1 MAPGHLPFNLAIR
14 IGQLARGPLGRPE
27 DSELV
32 VHHLLDRFTGA
43 DLTETLSR
51 IEGTERESVSEGS
64 AAIPVFCAMRRSAM
78 RKKSILTLHLVSFQG
93 VRSDPYR
100 PCPPDPASRHPANG

>member
-1 MAPGHLPFNLAIR
+1 MAGMTAGISNRDQSHRLLDRVMAPGHLPFNLAIR
-14 IGQLARGPLGRPE
+14 IGQLACGPLGRPE

-32 VHHLLDRFTGA
+32 VHHLLDRFTEA

-64 AAIPVFCAMRRSAM
+64 AAMDLAHRA
-78 RKKSILTLHLVSFQG
+78 
-93 VRSDPYR
+93 
-100 PCPPDPASRHPANG
+100 

>member
-64 AAIPVFCAMRRSAM
+64 AAIPVFSRDAPLRHAEEANVEIVQALSFGPA
-78 RKKSILTLHLVSFQG
+78 HLLG
-93 VRSDPYR
+93 R
-100 PCPPDPASRHPANG
+100 PIGFPAKPL

>member
-1 MAPGHLPFNLAIR
+1 MLKGRENGIKWRVCLAGIANRDQGHRLLDRVMAPEHLPFNLAIR

-43 DLTETLSR
+43 DLTETR
-51 IEGTERESVSEGS
+51 PT
-64 AAIPVFCAMRRSAM
+64 AAPGPWI
-78 RKKSILTLHLVSFQG
+78 
-93 VRSDPYR
+93 
-100 PCPPDPASRHPANG
+100 

>member
-14 IGQLARGPLGRPE
+14 IAQLARGPLGRPE

-64 AAIPVFCAMRRSAM
+64 AAMDLAHRA
-78 RKKSILTLHLVSFQG
+78 
-93 VRSDPYR
+93 
-100 PCPPDPASRHPANG
+100 